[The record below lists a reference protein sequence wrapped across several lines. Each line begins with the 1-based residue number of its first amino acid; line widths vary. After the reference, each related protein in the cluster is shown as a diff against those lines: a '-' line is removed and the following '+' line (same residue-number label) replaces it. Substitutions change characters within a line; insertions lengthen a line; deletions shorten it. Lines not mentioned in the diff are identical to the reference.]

1 MASHTVEAG
10 SSSRPPPSLV
20 EQLQQRLDM
29 SFNERC
35 LDATHILELQ
45 AKKKQ
50 LQKDIAEQKEC
61 LAATLRSR

>member
-1 MASHTVEAG
+1 
-10 SSSRPPPSLV
+10 
-20 EQLQQRLDM
+20 M